1 MAAAKTKIVTPKDEN
16 NNITSGMRS
25 LFTQLKQ
32 TANSLQDAAAAYNTH
47 YKGIKRLQSI
57 RENENP
63 TFGMTKAEAKKYKEE
78 QKKKAAAKRNPN
90 SWANTA
96 KRVAPQQQNHVADA
110 LVGSMLGIDPAILQS
125 FGLTGLSKKAIS
137 STFNLGMGVAKRAS
151 KFAGNA
157 IGAGARLFHSKKDQE
172 KQNKKE
178 NSEEVGS
185 AINAS
190 EDKTTG
196 ILKNILKV
204 FKNKNKDDKKEKEKE
219 KKSGLNLGGLLGRVA
234 LAGIGGLL
242 LSAARPLIKRLIS
255 NMFEDLGMPSIG
267 GALGQ
272 VIADM
277 LPGAV
282 MGFTLMK
289 SVKGALIG
297 AAVSLGWQS
306 FKRIVEDFKNTGAGE
321 IQIDQNE
328 NYLSSAMRGAFLG
341 YVFGGK
347 SLKAALLGAG
357 ISMGITWITNRVD
370 DFKRVMNG
378 EVTAPKMLGPFPEAV
393 AGGVISGAMLGSK
406 FGGVPGAL
414 WGAVIGGTVG
424 GLFAA
429 VTDFQS
435 RLNHAEETGEYVAS
449 NLTVAGIPIDIFN
462 GMLVGGIGGFMVGG
476 PLGAFAGALVGGA
489 AGWIYGKVKD
499 VRVRDKADAKVG
511 KDLLEDDPQYAEINA
526 ANQQAH
532 SLKTRSEKVLQERVE
547 LGLKAS
553 QLRLQGK
560 LSNAEYAD
568 IIEQMEKTKN
578 AGTNASHARKYSE
591 RLEIL
596 AAMLSP
602 DKGIDINKDGEIRG
616 EDEIKA
622 AKEYLVS
629 HREKWQ
635 GNFSGK
641 HRFVYN
647 VRDYI
652 EDNQAFTPKDLAKF
666 ETQLR
671 DKLDLTEMSELNQHS
686 IDQLT
691 VLEQIRVLLEQ
702 ANSQSDQ
709 HTNIHGI
716 AELFGADGKHTV
728 NTGTSTTTD
737 SPIKNPSAAM
747 EGLRTLLG
755 G

>member
-157 IGAGARLFHSKKDQE
+157 IGAGARLFYSKKDQE
-172 KQNKKE
+172 KQNKKA

-204 FKNKNKDDKKEKEKE
+204 FKNKDKNDKKEKEKE

-297 AAVSLGWQS
+297 AAVSLSVQS
-306 FKRIVEDFKNTGAGE
+306 FKRIVEDFKNTGSGE

-370 DFKRVMNG
+370 DFKRIANG
-378 EVTAPKMLGPFPEAV
+378 EVVAPKMLGPFPEAV

-414 WGAVIGGTVG
+414 WGAVIGGAVG

-462 GMLVGGIGGFMVGG
+462 GMLMGGIGGFMAGG

-489 AGWIYGKVKD
+489 AGWIYGKIKD
-499 VRVRDKADAKVG
+499 GQIEKKADEKKGMDALATNPELASQKEHLNQVVAL
-511 KDLLEDDPQYAEINA
+511 KDRSKTIEAQRKELADQVVQAYISGRLSHDQYKQAISQLQNADSSEILDN
-526 ANQQAH
+526 
-532 SLKTRSEKVLQERVE
+532 TREYRDSMKDIMRVYTGADLNNDGIVFGDEE
-547 LGLKAS
+547 LGKAEDI
-553 QLRLQGK
+553 LDELDGTFATRWGK
-560 LSNAEYAD
+560 NSRNRFYEVYD
-568 IIEQMEKTKN
+568 KTINEKKGMTKDDVI
-578 AGTNASHARKYSE
+578 A
-591 RLEIL
+591 
-596 AAMLSP
+596 
-602 DKGIDINKDGEIRG
+602 
-616 EDEIKA
+616 
-622 AKEYLVS
+622 
-629 HREKWQ
+629 
-635 GNFSGK
+635 
-641 HRFVYN
+641 
-647 VRDYI
+647 
-652 EDNQAFTPKDLAKF
+652 F
-666 ETQLR
+666 ETQMR
-671 DKLDLTEMSELNQHS
+671 NDLGLNEMSELNQHS
-686 IDQLT
+686 MDQLT
-691 VLEQIRVLLEQ
+691 ILEQIRILVERVT
-702 ANSQSDQ
+702 SQSET
-709 HTNIHGI
+709 HIGSHGI
-716 AELFGADGKHTV
+716 SELFRIDDKATT
-728 NTGTSTTTD
+728 NTGTNTTTN
-737 SPIKNPSAAM
+737 SPIRIPASTQAVM
-747 EGLRTLLG
+747 ELWRTP
-755 G
+755 